1 MTVDLGILSQDSAS
15 LKPPEQADARLT
27 APAPPPPSKLFPYQ
41 CLTTLPRPRLTH
53 ARRSHASPQVIV
65 GFTCVTIAGA
75 VGQFY
80 WAGGDSAKLST
91 FPVLT
96 SLKNTVVY
104 HMGSIAFGAFI
115 IAVIQLVR

>member
-1 MTVDLGILSQDSAS
+1 M
-15 LKPPEQADARLT
+15 
-27 APAPPPPSKLFPYQ
+27 PPPPRRAPPHTSKLLPHK
-41 CLTTLPRPRLTH
+41 CDPTRHNPASLTPAAPVLP
-53 ARRSHASPQVIV
+53 PQVIV

-80 WAGGDSAKLST
+80 WAGGDSAKLPT

-115 IAVIQLVR
+115 IAIIQLVR